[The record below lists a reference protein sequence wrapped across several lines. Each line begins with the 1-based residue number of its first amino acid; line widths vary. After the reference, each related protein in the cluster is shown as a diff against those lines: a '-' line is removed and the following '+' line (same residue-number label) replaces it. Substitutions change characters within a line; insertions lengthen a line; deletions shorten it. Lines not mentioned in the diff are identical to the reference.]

1 MMMQNKQTNK
11 KQRRMASILYS
22 YPHLTQSIV
31 DSTQNIYTS
40 LLATLRKFKADLE
53 SSRAGEN
60 QDSSTI
66 VALKQE
72 VDTIYSVLLELD
84 QSLAAVEQRAHNLQ
98 LASASTKE
106 KNKDNDT

>member
-1 MMMQNKQTNK
+1 
-11 KQRRMASILYS
+11 MASILYS

-40 LLATLRKFKADLE
+40 LLATLRILKADLE

>member
-1 MMMQNKQTNK
+1 
-11 KQRRMASILYS
+11 MASILYS

-40 LLATLRKFKADLE
+40 LLATLRKLKADLE
-53 SSRAGEN
+53 TSRASEN

-84 QSLAAVEQRAHNLQ
+84 QSLAVVEQRAHSLQ
-98 LASASTKE
+98 LAASSAKE
-106 KNKDNDT
+106 KNKETDKTNDT

>member
-1 MMMQNKQTNK
+1 
-11 KQRRMASILYS
+11 MASILYS

-40 LLATLRKFKADLE
+40 LLTTLRKLKADLE
-53 SSRAGEN
+53 SSKAGEN

-72 VDTIYSVLLELD
+72 IDSIYSVLLELD
-84 QSLAAVEQRAHNLQ
+84 QSLTAVEQRVHKLQ
-98 LASASTKE
+98 LAKE
-106 KNKDNDT
+106 QNKDQG

>member
-1 MMMQNKQTNK
+1 
-11 KQRRMASILYS
+11 MASILYS

-40 LLATLRKFKADLE
+40 LLTTLRKLKADLE
-53 SSRAGEN
+53 SSKTGEN

-72 VDTIYSVLLELD
+72 IDSIYSVLLELD
-84 QSLAAVEQRAHNLQ
+84 QSLTAVEQRVHTLQ
-98 LASASTKE
+98 LAKE
-106 KNKDNDT
+106 QNKDQG